1 MLSRKKHGERKDVML
16 DSAMCKIME
25 MNKEIKGNNVKL
37 DDLPK
42 DKTVIIVVDKVRGF
56 VYEGLLSSPRIV
68 EIIDGIVDLNKRA
81 EGYKKIFFLD
91 QHEENSPELKTYGPH
106 ALRGSSEDE
115 LIPELVP
122 LSEDANVSLI
132 HKNST
137 NGFHA
142 PGFKIWLK
150 ENEDLIE
157 NYIVTGCEAD
167 ICVAH
172 FATTLK
178 TYFNE
183 NNLNRRIVV
192 PINGVETYDYG
203 THDGDIM
210 KVISLWEMKLN
221 GIEIADSI
229 K

>member
-1 MLSRKKHGERKDVML
+1 MLASVI
-16 DSAMCKIME
+16 CKILE
-25 MNKEIKGNNVKL
+25 MDEEIRGNNVKL

-42 DKTVIIVVDKVRGF
+42 DKTVIVIVDMVKGF
-56 VYEGLLSSPRIV
+56 VYEGPLSSPRIV
-68 EIIDGIVDLNKRA
+68 GIIDSIAELNKRA

-91 QHEENSPELKTYGPH
+91 QHEENSPELKTYGRH

-115 LIPELVP
+115 LISELVP
-122 LSEDANVSLI
+122 LSEDANASVI

-142 PGFKIWLK
+142 PGFKTWLK
-150 ENEDLIE
+150 GNEELIE

-167 ICVAH
+167 ICVSH

-183 NNLNRRIVV
+183 KNLDRRIIV

-203 THDGDIM
+203 SHDGELM

-221 GIEIADSI
+221 GIEISDSI
-229 K
+229 T

>member
-1 MLSRKKHGERKDVML
+1 MRSRRKHGERKGAML
-16 DSAMCKIME
+16 ESATNKIME
-25 MNKEIKGNNVKL
+25 MDKEIRGNDVNL

-42 DKTVIIVVDKVRGF
+42 NRTVIVVVDMVKGF
-56 VYEGLLSSPRIV
+56 VYEGLLSSPRIIG
-68 EIIDGIVDLNKRA
+68 IIDSIVELNRRA

-91 QHEENSPELKTYGPH
+91 QHEENSPELKTYGRH
-106 ALRGSSEDE
+106 AIRDSSEDE

-122 LSEDANVSLI
+122 LSEDANASVI

-167 ICVAH
+167 ICIAH

-183 NNLNRRIVV
+183 KNLNRRIIV
-192 PINGVETYDYG
+192 PITGIETYDYG

>member
-1 MLSRKKHGERKDVML
+1 MLASVI
-16 DSAMCKIME
+16 CKILE
-25 MNKEIKGNNVKL
+25 MDEEIKGNNVKL

-42 DKTVIIVVDKVRGF
+42 DKTVIVIVDMVKGF
-56 VYEGLLSSPRIV
+56 VYEGPLSSPRIV
-68 EIIDGIVDLNKRA
+68 GIIDSIAELNKRA

-91 QHEENSPELKTYGPH
+91 QHEENSPELKTYGRH

-115 LIPELVP
+115 LISELVP
-122 LSEDANVSLI
+122 LSEDANASVI

-142 PGFKIWLK
+142 PGFKTWLK
-150 ENEDLIE
+150 GNEELIE

-167 ICVAH
+167 ICVSH

-183 NNLNRRIVV
+183 KNLDRRIIV

-203 THDGDIM
+203 SHDGELM

-221 GIEIADSI
+221 GIEISDSI
-229 K
+229 T

>member
-1 MLSRKKHGERKDVML
+1 MLA
-16 DSAMCKIME
+16 SAICKILE
-25 MNKEIKGNNVKL
+25 MDEEIRGNNVKL

-42 DKTVIIVVDKVRGF
+42 DKTVIVIVDMVKGF
-56 VYEGLLSSPRIV
+56 VYEGPLSSPRIV
-68 EIIDGIVDLNKRA
+68 GIIDSIAELNKRA

-91 QHEENSPELKTYGPH
+91 QHEENSPELKTYGRH

-115 LIPELVP
+115 LISELVP
-122 LSEDANVSLI
+122 LSEDANASVI

-142 PGFKIWLK
+142 PGFKTWLK
-150 ENEDLIE
+150 GNEELIE

-167 ICVAH
+167 ICVSH

-183 NNLNRRIVV
+183 KNLDRRIIV

-203 THDGDIM
+203 SHDGELM

-221 GIEIADSI
+221 GIEISDSI
-229 K
+229 T